1 MPNYLSPV
9 FNEQTFN
16 ASGSPLVGGQI
27 ETYIA
32 GTSTPLASYT
42 TQNGTTQQSNPIIL
56 NSRGEPTN
64 PIWLGSGLLYKFILK
79 DAVGVSL
86 RTIDNVGGVNDSSL
100 SVSEWV
106 ASGVA
111 PTFISTTSFS
121 VVGDRTADFTPGRRT
136 RSTNSGGTVYS
147 TISAVS
153 YSIGTGLTTV
163 TVVNDSTPL
172 DAGLSA
178 VDVGILNPAFRSYP
192 ANGQEVRIDV
202 ASAATVN
209 LTTSAPS
216 TRNIR
221 ITGTTTI
228 TAFTVAAGQT
238 YFVSFSGALTL
249 TNNASIVTNT
259 GANITTAAGD
269 SCIIRATAAN
279 TVEVISYDRV
289 SSILGNQIQPIVASV
304 AANALTVTL
313 NPTSLDF
320 RSATLGTGTP
330 VNRNVSTAISVVVPS
345 GATLGTVNAV
355 QSDIVVLAIDN
366 AGTVELA
373 VVNIAGGVD
382 LSETGVISTTTI
394 SAGATSA
401 SVIYSTTGRTNVA
414 YRVVGVVRST
424 QATAGTWASAPTL
437 VQGAGGQAQF
447 RGASMVRV
455 NTANGYGST
464 NTRIRRFTN
473 IDANQGSDITYA
485 DSATLGG
492 SFTINTAGVYAISY
506 TDNFSSV
513 TWLGI
518 SRNTTAPTTNIST
531 LAIGEVVK
539 AVTVAGANLPS
550 GVSETMYFPAGTV
563 IRAHT
568 DAGAVGTAGANGCM
582 FTITR
587 VA

>member
-79 DAVGVSL
+79 DAVGTPL

-106 ASGVA
+106 ASGGA

-163 TVVNDSTPL
+163 AVVNDSTPL

-228 TAFTVAAGQT
+228 TGFTVAAGQT

-249 TNNASIVTNT
+249 TNNANIVTNT
-259 GANITTAAGD
+259 GANIVTAAGD
-269 SCIIRATAAN
+269 SCVIRATAAN

-382 LSETGVISTTTI
+382 LSETGVISTATI

-401 SVIYSTTGRTNVA
+401 STIYSTTG
-414 YRVVGVVRST
+414 
-424 QATAGTWASAPTL
+424 
-437 VQGAGGQAQF
+437 
-447 RGASMVRV
+447 
-455 NTANGYGST
+455 
-464 NTRIRRFTN
+464 
-473 IDANQGSDITYA
+473 
-485 DSATLGG
+485 
-492 SFTINTAGVYAISY
+492 
-506 TDNFSSV
+506 
-513 TWLGI
+513 
-518 SRNTTAPTTNIST
+518 
-531 LAIGEVVK
+531 
-539 AVTVAGANLPS
+539 
-550 GVSETMYFPAGTV
+550 
-563 IRAHT
+563 
-568 DAGAVGTAGANGCM
+568 
-582 FTITR
+582 
-587 VA
+587 